1 MAKYLLFFG
10 FFIAL
15 QSCSDDSDKPEP
27 QPNISN
33 PQFYIF
39 ERNGESSVD
48 FSGQTTRILMA
59 EELVSAS
66 KNFNSSESGLLE
78 MYRNESVSGGDVDP
92 FQDADLN
99 ASTKS
104 IRSKVAASND
114 LFSSNSSESL
124 EIKDFM
130 ESLFF
135 QLEVEIYPNEN
146 QIAAPGQAG
155 QLADGISTRYV
166 SPAGLEY
173 DQLLNKSLIGAL
185 MVDQVLNNYLSPEV
199 LDQNSNREDNSNK
212 VLSDGKNHTQME
224 HFWDE
229 AYGYLYG
236 TSANS
241 ANPNASIGEDDNF
254 LNKYIG
260 RVDSDEDFVGIAHRI
275 FEAFK
280 LGRAAILANDY
291 KLRDEQIAIL
301 RSEISNVI
309 AIRAV
314 HYMQQGKK
322 ALPADRNNYSAYGSA
337 FHDLSEG
344 YGFLYSLRFT
354 RNADGEVLF
363 SREEVD
369 NLISKL
375 LSDGSNGFW
384 DVKTETLD
392 EISESISSKFNF
404 TLAQAAE

>member
-1 MAKYLLFFG
+1 
-10 FFIAL
+10 
-15 QSCSDDSDKPEP
+15 
-27 QPNISN
+27 
-33 PQFYIF
+33 
-39 ERNGESSVD
+39 
-48 FSGQTTRILMA
+48 MA

-78 MYRNESVSGGDVDP
+78 MYRNESASGGDVDP

-155 QLADGISTRYV
+155 QLADGSSTRYV

-173 DQLLNKSLIGAL
+173 DQILNKSLIGAL

-236 TSANS
+236 TSANT

-260 RVDSDEDFVGIAHRI
+260 RVDSDEDFAGIAHRI

-314 HYMQQGKK
+314 YYMQQGKK
-322 ALPADRNNYSAYGSA
+322 ALPADRNNYSAYGST

-354 RNADGEVLF
+354 RNAEGEELF

-375 LSDGSNGFW
+375 LSDGSNGLW